1 MTCRYSIL
9 TQKSQASPT
18 NKVHTLYGCHRNSVS
33 KRRPVIISECVC
45 VLVSTRDTL
54 YPLIVTEQA
63 CRTHSKSICPGCCIP
78 QLLYHRGP
86 QSCHHIRSSA
96 GTHHWAPP
104 TAARGNT
111 RGGVGGCLRFA
122 WRSGIN
128 YQILYGEVT
137 DSSKLIIILC
147 PLNWT

>member
-54 YPLIVTEQA
+54 YPLILTKDTGHTAGPYVPAAAFHSYYTTVVPSPVTTLEA
-63 CRTHSKSICPGCCIP
+63 LPGHITEHLL
-78 QLLYHRGP
+78 QLLGG
-86 QSCHHIRSSA
+86 IL
-96 GTHHWAPP
+96 GE
-104 TAARGNT
+104 G
-111 RGGVGGCLRFA
+111 GGVVQWGSRNQ
-122 WRSGIN
+122 S
-128 YQILYGEVT
+128 
-137 DSSKLIIILC
+137 
-147 PLNWT
+147 